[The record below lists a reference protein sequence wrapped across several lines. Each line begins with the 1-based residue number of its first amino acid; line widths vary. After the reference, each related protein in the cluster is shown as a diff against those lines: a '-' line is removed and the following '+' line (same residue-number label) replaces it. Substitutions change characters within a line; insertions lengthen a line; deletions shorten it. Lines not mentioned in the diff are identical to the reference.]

1 MQRSTMLLCLV
12 AALAALVPQAR
23 SDATGTPPKP
33 WETTFAMI
41 AAQGAR
47 NQWALTTAY
56 ADSEAGPFTTKK
68 CPSPVYGACWNST
81 QPVPFNTPML
91 AMGDGAVQ
99 VTYTFTKTGLT
110 MYNRTSQI
118 PTTIKFK
125 LCYSNV
131 AFANRAWRKKNKPYP
146 GMTSNCG
153 TTAYS
158 MPFPSD
164 VQAPYTT
171 VNATALS
178 GSIIIPMKEM
188 DKLVSA
194 TYFYMMWL
202 VCSDGN
208 VCAFESTESPTNA
221 TTGAYIQPYNG
232 NYIQTDGYNPMPTGM
247 IVGASILAAIGPIF
261 FLVYFFLDQAHFKKT
276 GKALAW

>member
-1 MQRSTMLLCLV
+1 
-12 AALAALVPQAR
+12 
-23 SDATGTPPKP
+23 
-33 WETTFAMI
+33 MI

-47 NQWALTTAY
+47 NQWNLTTAY
-56 ADSEAGPFTTKK
+56 SDSVDGPFTPLR
-68 CPSPVYGACWNST
+68 CRSPAYGACWNST
-81 QPVPFNTPML
+81 QPAPFNTPLL
-91 AMGDGAVQ
+91 AMGEGAVRI
-99 VTYTFTKTGLT
+99 TYNFTKTSLKMFNGTT
-110 MYNRTSQI
+110 MV

-125 LCYSNV
+125 MCYSNV

-146 GMTSNCG
+146 GVTSNCG

-158 MPFPSD
+158 MPFPAA
-164 VQAPYTT
+164 VQPPYTT
-171 VNATALS
+171 VDPAALS
-178 GSIIIPMKEM
+178 GSVVIPMEDL

-202 VCSDGN
+202 ECSDGV

-232 NYIQTDGYNPMPTGM
+232 NYVETTGYNPIPTGM
-247 IVGASILAAIGPIF
+247 VVGASILAAVGPIF
-261 FLVYFFLDQAHFKKT
+261 FTVYFFLDAAHFKKT